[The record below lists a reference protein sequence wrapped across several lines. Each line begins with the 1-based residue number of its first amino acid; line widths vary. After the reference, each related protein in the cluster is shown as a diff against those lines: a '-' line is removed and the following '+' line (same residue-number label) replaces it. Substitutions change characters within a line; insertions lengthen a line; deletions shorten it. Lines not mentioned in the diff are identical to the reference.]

1 MVDLKSFVD
10 QTWGLTCTAL
20 IPIEEGLINHTW
32 LLRTPTHNYILQ
44 KINDVVFKKPEKL
57 QEQLQALSK
66 ALQLTG
72 LVPLEFIEV
81 DGKSCFVFENA
92 YYRLQKAIWPSTT
105 LKTIDV
111 AVAAQA
117 ASALSAFHLALD
129 QLDFSN
135 WEAPIPDF
143 LDVQKR
149 VTSFDA
155 AKQRAEK
162 SRLELGQKIIEKLN
176 TQLPAISAW
185 QALCETEPKTLI
197 HADPKL
203 SNYLFTQDGK
213 KVRALIDWDTIQ
225 LGCVYYDYA
234 DMVRSFCGRG
244 EELSAEV
251 QLFRSDIFEALLA
264 CFDVNE
270 DKFFIAARGL
280 ILVQS
285 MRFLTDYLNNDI
297 YYKVKDDLQNLRR
310 AANQLNLA
318 LELEAHWLTTR
329 RPTQ

>member
-1 MVDLKSFVD
+1 MDLKSFVD

-32 LLRTPTHNYILQ
+32 FLRTPTHNYILQ
-44 KINDVVFKKPEKL
+44 KINVVVFKKPEKL
-57 QEQLQALSK
+57 QEQLQTLSK

-117 ASALSAFHLALD
+117 ASALRVFHLALD

-149 VTSFDA
+149 VTAFDA
-155 AKQRAEK
+155 AKQQAEK
-162 SRLELGQKIIEKLN
+162 SRLELGQKIIDKLN

-185 QALCETEPKTLI
+185 QALCETEPKALI

-225 LGCVYYDYA
+225 LGGVYYDYA
-234 DMVRSFCGRG
+234 DMIRSFCGRG
-244 EELSAEV
+244 EELSAEEE
-251 QLFRSDIFEALLA
+251 LFRPDIFEALLA

-270 DKFFIAARGL
+270 AKFFIAARGL

-297 YYKVKDDLQNLRR
+297 YYKVKDDLHNLRR

>member
-1 MVDLKSFVD
+1 
-10 QTWGLTCTAL
+10 
-20 IPIEEGLINHTW
+20 
-32 LLRTPTHNYILQ
+32 
-44 KINDVVFKKPEKL
+44 
-57 QEQLQALSK
+57 
-66 ALQLTG
+66 

-81 DGKSCFVFENA
+81 DEKSCFVFENA

-111 AVAAQA
+111 AVSAQA
-117 ASALSAFHLALD
+117 ASALRTFHFALN
-129 QLDFSN
+129 QLNFSN

-149 VTSFDA
+149 ITAFDA
-155 AKQRAEK
+155 AKQHASK
-162 SRLELGQKIIEKLN
+162 SRLELGGEIIEKFN
-176 TQLPAISAW
+176 TELPAISAW
-185 QALCETEPKTLI
+185 QALCEAEPKVLI
-197 HADPKL
+197 HGDPKL

-244 EELSAEV
+244 EELSAEEE
-251 QLFRSDIFEALLA
+251 LFRSDIFEALLA
-264 CFDVNE
+264 SFDV
-270 DKFFIAARGL
+270 DDAKFFSAARGL

-285 MRFLTDYLNNDI
+285 LRFLTDYLNNDV
-297 YYKVKDDLQNLRR
+297 YYKVKDDLHNLRR

-318 LELEAHWLTTR
+318 LELEAYWLTTR

>member
-1 MVDLKSFVD
+1 VDLKSFVD

-44 KINDVVFKKPEKL
+44 KINDVVFQKPEKL
-57 QEQLQALSK
+57 QAQLQILSK
-66 ALQLTG
+66 ALPLRS
-72 LVPLEFIEV
+72 LVPLEFMEV
-81 DGKSCFVFENA
+81 DGKSCFQYENA
-92 YYRLQKAIWPSTT
+92 FYRLLKAIWPSTT

-111 AVAAQA
+111 AVSARAAA
-117 ASALSAFHLALD
+117 ALSTFHLALNE
-129 QLDFSN
+129 LNFSK

-149 VTSFDA
+149 LTAFDSAIQSA
-155 AKQRAEK
+155 AQ
-162 SRLELGQKIIEKLN
+162 SRLKLGQNIIEKLN
-176 TQLPAISAW
+176 ALKPAINAW
-185 QALCETEPKTLI
+185 QVLFDTEPKVLI
-197 HADPKL
+197 HGDPKL
-203 SNYLFTQDGK
+203 SNFLFTQDGK
-213 KVRALIDWDTIQ
+213 TVRALIDWDTIQ

-244 EELSAEV
+244 EELSAEE

-270 DKFFIAARGL
+270 AKFFIAARGL
-280 ILVQS
+280 ILVQAL
-285 MRFLTDYLNNDI
+285 RFLTDYLNNDV
-297 YYKVKDDLQNLRR
+297 YYKVKDDQHNLRR
-310 AANQLNLA
+310 TANQLNLA
-318 LELEAHWLTTR
+318 LELEAYWLTTR

>member
-1 MVDLKSFVD
+1 VDLKSFVD

-44 KINDVVFKKPEKL
+44 KINAVVFQKPEKL
-57 QEQLQALSK
+57 QEQLQTLSK
-66 ALQLTG
+66 ALQLIG

-81 DGKSCFVFENA
+81 DEKSCFVFENA

-111 AVAAQA
+111 AVSAQA
-117 ASALSAFHLALD
+117 ASALSAFHLALN

-149 VTSFDA
+149 ITAFDA
-155 AKQRAEK
+155 AKQHAEK
-162 SRLELGQKIIEKLN
+162 SRLELGGEIIEKLN

-185 QALCETEPKTLI
+185 QALCEAEPKVLI
-197 HADPKL
+197 HGDPKL

-244 EELSAEV
+244 EELSAEEE
-251 QLFRSDIFEALLA
+251 LFRSDIFEALLA
-264 CFDVNE
+264 SFDV
-270 DKFFIAARGL
+270 DDAKFFSAARGL

-285 MRFLTDYLNNDI
+285 LRFLTDYLNNDI
-297 YYKVKDDLQNLRR
+297 YYKVKDDLHNLRR

-318 LELEAHWLTTR
+318 QELEAYWLTTR

>member
-1 MVDLKSFVD
+1 MDLKSFVD

-44 KINDVVFKKPEKL
+44 KINGVVFQKPEKL
-57 QEQLQALSK
+57 QEQLLTLSK
-66 ALQLTG
+66 ALQLAG

-81 DGKSCFVFENA
+81 SGNSCFLFENA

-111 AVAAQA
+111 SVATQA

-149 VTSFDA
+149 VTAFDA
-155 AKQRAEK
+155 AKQQAEK

-185 QALCETEPKTLI
+185 QALCVTEPKTLI

-203 SNYLFTQDGK
+203 SNFLFTQDGK

-234 DMVRSFCGRG
+234 DMIRSFCGRG
-244 EELSAEV
+244 EELSAEEE
-251 QLFRSDIFEALLA
+251 LFRSDIFEALLA

-270 DKFFIAARGL
+270 AKFFIAARGL

>member
-1 MVDLKSFVD
+1 MDLKSFVD

-44 KINDVVFKKPEKL
+44 KINIVVFKKPEKL
-57 QEQLQALSK
+57 QEQLQTLSK

-81 DGKSCFVFENA
+81 EGKSCFVFENA

-117 ASALSAFHLALD
+117 ASALRVFHLALD

-149 VTSFDA
+149 VTAFDA
-155 AKQRAEK
+155 AKQQAEK
-162 SRLELGQKIIEKLN
+162 SRLELGQKIIEKLT

-185 QALCETEPKTLI
+185 QTLCETEPKVLI

-244 EELSAEV
+244 EELRAEEE
-251 QLFRSDIFEALLA
+251 LFRPDIFEALLA
-264 CFDVNE
+264 SFDVNE
-270 DKFFIAARGL
+270 AKFFSAARGL

-285 MRFLTDYLNNDI
+285 MRFLTDYLNNDV
-297 YYKVKDDLQNLRR
+297 YYKVKDDLHNLRR

-318 LELEAHWLTTR
+318 QELEAYWLTTR

>member
-1 MVDLKSFVD
+1 
-10 QTWGLTCTAL
+10 
-20 IPIEEGLINHTW
+20 
-32 LLRTPTHNYILQ
+32 LQ
-44 KINDVVFKKPEKL
+44 KNNVVVFKNPEKL
-57 QEQLQALSK
+57 QEQLQILSK

-72 LVPLEFIEV
+72 LVPLEFIEA

-117 ASALSAFHLALD
+117 ASALSVFHLALD
-129 QLDFSN
+129 QLDFSD

-149 VTSFDA
+149 VTAFDA
-155 AKQRAEK
+155 AKQQAEK

-185 QALCETEPKTLI
+185 QALCETEPKVLI

-244 EELSAEV
+244 EELSAEE

-297 YYKVKDDLQNLRR
+297 YYKVKDDLHNLRR

-318 LELEAHWLTTR
+318 LELEAYWLTTR

>member
-1 MVDLKSFVD
+1 M
-10 QTWGLTCTAL
+10 
-20 IPIEEGLINHTW
+20 
-32 LLRTPTHNYILQ
+32 
-44 KINDVVFKKPEKL
+44 VFKKPEKL
-57 QEQLQALSK
+57 QEQLQTLSK
-66 ALQLTG
+66 AIQLTG

-81 DGKSCFVFENA
+81 DGKSCFVFENT

-111 AVAAQA
+111 VVAAQA

-149 VTSFDA
+149 VTAFAA
-155 AKQRAEK
+155 AKQHAEK

-185 QALCETEPKTLI
+185 QALCETEPKALI

-234 DMVRSFCGRG
+234 DMIRSFCGRG
-244 EELSAEV
+244 EELSAEE

-297 YYKVKDDLQNLRR
+297 YYKVKDDLHNLRR

>member
-1 MVDLKSFVD
+1 
-10 QTWGLTCTAL
+10 
-20 IPIEEGLINHTW
+20 
-32 LLRTPTHNYILQ
+32 
-44 KINDVVFKKPEKL
+44 VVFKKPEKL
-57 QEQLQALSK
+57 QEQLQTLSK
-66 ALQLTG
+66 ALQLTC

-117 ASALSAFHLALD
+117 ASALRVFHLALD
-129 QLDFSN
+129 QLNFSN

-149 VTSFDA
+149 VTAFDA
-155 AKQRAEK
+155 AKQQAEK

-185 QALCETEPKTLI
+185 QTLCETEPKTLI

-203 SNYLFTQDGK
+203 SNFLFTQDGK

-234 DMVRSFCGRG
+234 DMIRSFCGRG
-244 EELSAEV
+244 EELSAEEE
-251 QLFRSDIFEALLA
+251 LFRSDIFEALLA

-270 DKFFIAARGL
+270 AKFFIAARGL

-285 MRFLTDYLNNDI
+285 MRFLTDYLNKDI
-297 YYKVKDDLQNLRR
+297 YYKVKDDLHNLRR

>member
-1 MVDLKSFVD
+1 MD

-44 KINDVVFKKPEKL
+44 KINVVVFKKPEKL

-117 ASALSAFHLALD
+117 ASALRVFHLALD

-149 VTSFDA
+149 VTAFAA
-155 AKQRAEK
+155 AKQQAEK

-185 QALCETEPKTLI
+185 QALCVTEPKTLI

-203 SNYLFTQDGK
+203 SNFLFTQDGK

-234 DMVRSFCGRG
+234 DMIRSFCGRG
-244 EELSAEV
+244 EELSAEEE
-251 QLFRSDIFEALLA
+251 LFRSDIFEALLA

-270 DKFFIAARGL
+270 AKFFIAARGL